1 MSYTYAELK
10 QAIKDFTENDE
21 TGFVTNIP
29 VFIRAAEDRI
39 IVNVDLEN
47 FRKNA
52 TSALTQDNEYLSTPS
67 DFLAPFSL
75 FVSTAGKQGFLL
87 EKDVNFM
94 REAYPDRTV
103 TGTPKYYGFFDA
115 TATAAAGQVQANFI
129 LGPTPDQAYTVELHY
144 YYRPASLTAG
154 ADNEYTWLSK
164 NATNALLYGSLIEAY
179 IYMKGEQDV
188 ISMYEG
194 RFQEAVSRLKDLA
207 EARENDDAYRQGLPT
222 RPRT

>member
-52 TSALTQDNEYLSTPS
+52 TSALTQGNEYLSTPS

-75 FVSTAGKQGFLL
+75 FVSSAGKQGFLL

-154 ADNEYTWLSK
+154 ADNEYTWLRK

-188 ISMYEG
+188 ISMYDG
-194 RFQEAVSRLKDLA
+194 RFQESLSRLKDLA